1 MSSVISVVVVAYRSG
16 EQLVRCL
23 RSVLADAG
31 AGIEVVVVDNGGGGA
46 EIEHA
51 RGLTG
56 VRVVSPG
63 RNLGFAG
70 GCNVGALN
78 AKGDVL
84 VFLNP
89 DTVVAEGAIRRLAE
103 TVREPEI
110 GIAMARLR
118 LLDRPELL
126 NSGGNVVHI
135 TGIAWAGSYGERA
148 ESVIS
153 RADIPY
159 ASGAAMAMRADVF
172 SDVGG
177 FIEELFM
184 YQEDLELAWRVRLRG
199 LRVVIDPDADVYHDY
214 DFARHDAKRYLLERN
229 RLVFVV
235 TAYSLRLLLAVA
247 PVLLVTEVAMGG
259 VALKQGWFPEKA
271 AGWGWIVRHVGW
283 LAARRRATQR
293 LRRVPDRELARYL
306 TPVLDPGIL
315 ELPPVAHAGNRVV
328 SAYWS
333 MARKLL

>member
-199 LRVVIDPDADVYHDY
+199 LRVVNDLDADVYYEY
-214 DFARHDAKRYLLERN
+214 DFSRDD
-229 RLVFVV
+229 
-235 TAYSLRLLLAVA
+235 
-247 PVLLVTEVAMGG
+247 
-259 VALKQGWFPEKA
+259 EK
-271 AGWGWIVRHVGW
+271 G
-283 LAARRRATQR
+283 
-293 LRRVPDRELARYL
+293 
-306 TPVLDPGIL
+306 
-315 ELPPVAHAGNRVV
+315 
-328 SAYWS
+328 
-333 MARKLL
+333 